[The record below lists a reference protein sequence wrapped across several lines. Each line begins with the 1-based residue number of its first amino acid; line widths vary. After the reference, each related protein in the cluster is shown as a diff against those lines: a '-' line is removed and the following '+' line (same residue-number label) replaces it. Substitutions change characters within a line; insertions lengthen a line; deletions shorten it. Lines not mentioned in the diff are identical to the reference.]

1 MAEYIP
7 LQKLYYTYASSERD
21 SLIKEDVLKR
31 IEAASTFRTR
41 IKLETGELFL
51 AMPKELTILNE
62 RLLRVERKVSHLW
75 RELPGIAQWSYLR
88 GLVMNE
94 IVSTNEIEGIHSTR
108 RQIEDALKSAE
119 ADSATTDY
127 KRFREFANLYL
138 ELTNKNHIYPQTP
151 QDIRSI
157 YDAVVAGELDDGQQ
171 PDGSIFRKDAV
182 DVMSPRQTV
191 VHRGVMPESRI
202 IEMIEQMIALM
213 ESPDIPPT
221 FAAIMAHFL
230 FEYIHPFYD
239 GNGRTGRYLLAL
251 YLSEPLSLATV
262 LSLSSVIAENK
273 GKYYKAFK
281 TAEDRLNQS
290 EVTFFVMQMMEFI
303 RLAQDS
309 LMENLERKKV
319 LLERAKES
327 LRDTAKEPYTL
338 SERQQTVI
346 FLAVQNHLFDMFSEI
361 SLDDIASYSGTSTQ
375 TARKYTLELE
385 EKGLLHPIAFRPLKF
400 KLTQEALTFFDIA
413 EA

>member
-1 MAEYIP
+1 MAEYVP

-21 SLIKEDVLKR
+21 SLIKEDALKR
-31 IEAASTFRTR
+31 LEAVSTFRTR

-51 AMPKELTILNE
+51 AMPKKLTVLNE

-88 GLVMNE
+88 GLIMNE

-119 ADSATTDY
+119 ADTATTDY

-171 PDGSIFRKDAV
+171 PDGSIFRKEGV
-182 DVMSPRQTV
+182 DVMSARQTV

-221 FAAIMAHFL
+221 FAAIIAHFL
-230 FEYIHPFYD
+230 FEYIHPLYD

-273 GKYYKAFK
+273 SKYYKAFK
-281 TAEDRLNQS
+281 TVEDRLNQS
-290 EVTFFVMQMMEFI
+290 EATFFVIQMMEFI

-309 LMENLERKKV
+309 VMENLEHKKV
-319 LLERAKES
+319 LLDRAKES

-338 SERQQTVI
+338 SEKQQTVI

-400 KLTQEALTFFDIA
+400 KLTQEALTFFDIV